1 MVVTVQLHTIL
12 GRQTPG
18 GIQRNLDVE
27 LPSGSTLED
36 LLDYLEIELNED
48 ALLLMVNGRLV
59 DINTELQP
67 DDRINLMPAISGG
80 K

>member
-1 MVVTVQLHTIL
+1 MVVTVKLHTIL

-18 GIQRNLDVE
+18 GTQRNLDVE
-27 LPSGSTLED
+27 LPLGSTMED
-36 LLDYLEIELNED
+36 LLDYLEIELSED

-59 DINTELQP
+59 EIHTVLQP

-80 K
+80 T